1 MGYNLQKNGG
11 AERHIRERIRK
22 TTIAM
27 KSTWSIGER
36 IFREHYRRRMKMF
49 ESLVESVILCGA

>member
-1 MGYNLQKNGG
+1 MQKNGG

-22 TTIAM
+22 TMIAM

-49 ESLVESVILCGA
+49 ESLVESVILYGA